1 MTREHPITYDTD
13 IDIVR
18 SNEIK
23 HRRVRSPNRGKIFER
38 KKKSFYFLVDV
49 RSNDSDSIPNLDKIA
64 ARLRGSVGNYTP

>member
-1 MTREHPITYDTD
+1 MIRGHPITYDID

-18 SNEIK
+18 SNETN
-23 HRRVRSPNRGKIFER
+23 HRVRSPNRGKIFER

>member
-1 MTREHPITYDTD
+1 MKLTIEYVVQIEEKY
-13 IDIVR
+13 
-18 SNEIK
+18 SSEK
-23 HRRVRSPNRGKIFER
+23 